1 MDFQQNIVAEA
12 EKLATQLLLTLPET
26 MVYHNL
32 NHTREVVKAA
42 TKIGMHYSLSA
53 EDMEVLLVAAWM
65 HDTGFVK
72 QYENHEDESEKFAG
86 ELMSRF
92 HYPPERALLVKSAI
106 QSTRNRKT
114 PQNMIESVLHDAD
127 FSHLA
132 KKSYAD
138 RSILLKTE
146 LERVKGK
153 PIPLKEWYSENLKF
167 LSTHKYYTDY
177 GKTIFEPKAVQ
188 NILIQKKLL
197 KKASNLQDGA
207 LGRDMSLDPDQLKEL
222 KKKLRKVEGRPE
234 RGIETM
240 FRLTSSNHIQLS
252 SIADSKA
259 NILISVNAI
268 IISIMMSGF
277 LKALDTNPHLLIPTY
292 MILAINVITIV
303 FSILALR
310 PNITTGKFTR
320 KDIED
325 KNTNLL
331 FFGNFHDMERDD
343 YKWGMTQMMSNSEY
357 LYSSLIDDI
366 YFLGKVLGKKYRFLR
381 ISYNIFMYGIIL
393 AVMAYIIATYFY
405 LLNL

>member
-12 EKLATQLLLTLPET
+12 EKFATQLLLSLPET

-42 TKIGMHYSLSA
+42 TKIGLHHNLKA
-53 EDMEVLLVAAWM
+53 EEMEVLLIAAWM

-72 QYENHEDESEKFAG
+72 HYDNHEDVSEKFAD
-86 ELMSRF
+86 ELMEKF
-92 HYPPERALLVKSAI
+92 DYPKDRAILVKAAI
-106 QSTRNRKT
+106 QSTRNSHA

-132 KKSYAD
+132 RKSYAD

-146 LERVKGK
+146 LERVTGK
-153 PIPLKEWYSENLKF
+153 AIPWREWYSDNLKF
-167 LSTHKYYTDY
+167 LSTHQFFTDY
-177 GKTIFEPKAVQ
+177 GKTIFEPKALE
-188 NILIQKKLL
+188 NIIDQKKLL
-197 KKASNLQDGA
+197 KKVSNFQDGA
-207 LGRDMSLDPDQLKEL
+207 LGRDMSMDPERLKEL

-292 MILAINVITIV
+292 MILTINVITIV
-303 FSILALR
+303 FSVLALR

-366 YFLGKVLGKKYRFLR
+366 YFLGRVLGKKYRFLR
-381 ISYNIFMYGIIL
+381 IAYNIFMYGIITAVL
-393 AVMAYIIATYFY
+393 AYVIATYFY
-405 LLNL
+405 LVKL